1 MFWFERPPA
10 VSEEANGNLFQTMDK
25 SRQDKAKNTD
35 EGQEKVYFK
44 ESVLYHLDIM
54 IQTKLCHLDNISI
67 KITLVNTLQNSSTF
81 LLYKFRSNKP
91 NIYIFS
97 PTGAFH

>member
-10 VSEEANGNLFQTMDK
+10 ASEEANGNLFQTMDK

-54 IQTKLCHLDNISI
+54 IQT
-67 KITLVNTLQNSSTF
+67 
-81 LLYKFRSNKP
+81 
-91 NIYIFS
+91 
-97 PTGAFH
+97 

>member
-10 VSEEANGNLFQTMDK
+10 MSEAEEANGNLFQTMDK
-25 SRQDKAKNTD
+25 SGQDTG

-54 IQTKLCHLDNISI
+54 T
-67 KITLVNTLQNSSTF
+67 
-81 LLYKFRSNKP
+81 
-91 NIYIFS
+91 
-97 PTGAFH
+97 